1 MDKSGIIAVLALL
14 MECAVQQLF
23 WRKEDKKLSIGVQT
37 AYFAVLLL
45 PAISLLLP
53 HFSLPLFLC
62 AYLSACVLQQR
73 ISSLPN
79 GKLGDYGTIRFL
91 TVGSVTLFIM
101 GAASLIQHDVHKV
114 CSNLISVILFICYS
128 FSLIRIFHTESV
140 ERFHLALNH
149 SLKQTYACSSCALL
163 PATTS

>member
-14 MECAVQQLF
+14 IESAVQQLF

-62 AYLSACVLQQR
+62 AYLSRV
-73 ISSLPN
+73 
-79 GKLGDYGTIRFL
+79 F
-91 TVGSVTLFIM
+91 
-101 GAASLIQHDVHKV
+101 
-114 CSNLISVILFICYS
+114 CSNGYLRCRTGNWAIM
-128 FSLIRIFHTESV
+128 
-140 ERFHLALNH
+140 ERSAF
-149 SLKQTYACSSCALL
+149 
-163 PATTS
+163 